1 MGITDRKKALIL
13 DAAFGCFSVHGY
25 TKSSFKDVARKAG
38 ISRASLYTY
47 FKNKRDLFITMNREI
62 DAGHFRKSAEILS
75 STLPD
80 REKVMSIID
89 EWIVRPYI
97 EIQRTPS
104 ASGWLDELVS
114 ISKETERN
122 FRELFIKSLEPLT
135 GEARAEV
142 IVLSIRGLMDDRPR
156 VELLNQ
162 RIQILVNG
170 LVETS

>member
-13 DAAFGCFSVHGY
+13 DAAFEWFSVHGY

-62 DAGHFRKSAEILS
+62 DAGHFRKSEEILS

-104 ASGWLDELVS
+104 ANGWLDELVS

-122 FRELFIKSLEPLT
+122 FRELFIKSLEPLM
-135 GEARAEV
+135 GQERAQIV
-142 IVLSIRGLMDDRPR
+142 VLSIRGLMDDRPAVGHLR
-156 VELLNQ
+156 T
-162 RIQILVNG
+162 RIRILVNA
-170 LVETS
+170 LV

>member
-13 DAAFGCFSVHGY
+13 DAAFECFSVDGY

-47 FKNKRDLFITMNREI
+47 FKNKRDLFITMNQEI
-62 DAGHFRKSAEILS
+62 DAGHFRKSADIRS

-80 REKVMSIID
+80 REKVMGIID

-97 EIQRTPS
+97 EIQGTPS
-104 ASGWLDELVS
+104 ANGWLDELVS

-122 FRELFIKSLEPLT
+122 FRELFIRSLEPLT
-135 GEARAEV
+135 GEERAQV
-142 IVLSIRGLMDDRPR
+142 IVLSIRGLMDDRPAVKHLR
-156 VELLNQ
+156 K
-162 RIQILVNG
+162 RIRILVNA
-170 LVETS
+170 LV

>member
-1 MGITDRKKALIL
+1 MGTTDRKKALIL
-13 DAAFGCFSVHGY
+13 DAAFEYFSVHGY
-25 TKSSFKDVARKAG
+25 TKSLFKDVARRAG

-47 FKNKRDLFITMNREI
+47 FKNKRDLFITMNQEI
-62 DAGHFRKSAEILS
+62 DAGHFRKSAEIVS

-80 REKVMSIID
+80 REKVTGIID

-97 EIQRTPS
+97 EIQGTPS
-104 ASGWLDELVS
+104 ANGWLDELVS

-135 GEARAEV
+135 GEERAQV
-142 IVLSIRGLMDDRPR
+142 IVLSIRGLMDDRPA
-156 VELLNQ
+156 VEHLRK

-170 LVETS
+170 LV